1 MDNSLKTCVHNIID
15 KYIDNQLFD
24 NQLFDK
30 IWEENSLNFML
41 EVLKESKNNKL
52 QNKDNKDTDWKK
64 TKSNGNLKDQV
75 YEMVNQ
81 YLEVIDID
89 IDCEIFEKLWDQQL
103 SEFILIISS
112 EVKTKKYVDLKE
124 RLEKIRKID

>member
-1 MDNSLKTCVHNIID
+1 LNLIFLKKKSVRPINHKWTLIWKQFFYQDGQD
-15 KYIDNQLFD
+15 K
-24 NQLFDK
+24 
-30 IWEENSLNFML
+30 
-41 EVLKESKNNKL
+41 
-52 QNKDNKDTDWKK
+52 KDNKDIDWKN

-124 RLEKIRKID
+124 RLEKIGKN